1 MNNENDNKKENDE
14 PKLLNSIIEDSN
26 ENKEDQ
32 KDSMNITLFDN
43 LQFVNS
49 ICPGTSYVDFVKDKL
64 NNNYI
69 IKRLKKDKIMYD
81 KLNNTS
87 IDNSRNFDNEIK
99 SLTKLN
105 NYNHFPK
112 LLAYEKLPDYK
123 MLMTHCGDMLNKN
136 NLPENWKEQLLEIH
150 NILEKELI
158 YHNDTGGASN
168 ICILNNNMTLIDFG
182 ESGPNSNYPYF
193 NLSLNILKSSKT
205 IEEVFQKIRE
215 IGLGMIAC
223 LYIRNKNNIDK

>member
-158 YHNDTGGASN
+158 YHNDTGW
-168 ICILNNNMTLIDFG
+168 CI
-182 ESGPNSNYPYF
+182 
-193 NLSLNILKSSKT
+193 
-205 IEEVFQKIRE
+205 
-215 IGLGMIAC
+215 
-223 LYIRNKNNIDK
+223 